1 MEELIKVHD
10 SNLILISTEVVGD
23 IIYMDVE
30 STLIEVRCPYC
41 QAASSRVHSRYTR
54 EFQDLP
60 IQNMKTVIRLR
71 NRKMFCPN
79 QECTH
84 KTFAESFSFISPKS
98 KKTNRLIEEIVQL
111 SSKMSSVSAEKYL
124 RAHVVRVGKSTICEL
139 LKKGR

>member
-1 MEELIKVHD
+1 MEELIKILDQNLTLVSSEVSDD
-10 SNLILISTEVVGD
+10 S
-23 IIYMDVE
+23 IYMDIE
-30 STLIEVRCPYC
+30 STLMEVRCPYC
-41 QAASSRVHSRYTR
+41 QATSSRVHSRYTR

-60 IQNMKTVIRLR
+60 IQNKKTIIRLR

-98 KKTNRLIEEIVQL
+98 KKTNRLIEEIIQL

-124 RAHVVRVGKSTICEL
+124 RDHVVRVGKSTICEL

>member
-1 MEELIKVHD
+1 MEKLIKALD
-10 SNLILISTEVVGD
+10 PNLTLISIEVVGD

-30 STLIEVRCPYC
+30 STLAEVRCPYC
-41 QAASSRVHSRYTR
+41 KTTSSRIHSRYTR

-60 IQNMKTVIRLR
+60 IQNKKSIIRLR
-71 NRKMFCPN
+71 NRKMFCQN
-79 QECTH
+79 QECAY

-98 KKTNRLIEEIVQL
+98 KKTNRLIEEIIQL

-124 RAHVVRVGKSTICEL
+124 RNHVVRVGKSTICEL

>member
-1 MEELIKVHD
+1 MEELIKALD
-10 SNLILISTEVVGD
+10 PNLTLISIEVVGD

-30 STLIEVRCPYC
+30 STLAEVRCPYC
-41 QAASSRVHSRYTR
+41 QTTSSRIHSHYTR

-60 IQNMKTVIRLR
+60 IQNKKTIIRLR
-71 NRKMFCPN
+71 NRKMFCQN
-79 QECTH
+79 QKCAY

-98 KKTNRLIEEIVQL
+98 KKTNRLIEEIIQL

-124 RAHVVRVGKSTICEL
+124 RNHVVRVGKSTICEL